1 MMKQYEKIAKYI
13 EHTPF
18 HVVFEGMDGTGKS
31 SLALALKELLMTEF
45 AESDIL
51 MIRNPSSPVLYKQ
64 MHEMPL
70 TSFQIGMSTLADA
83 LTLRN
88 NNWNAFYNGGKIII
102 QDRSA
107 IQSGI
112 AYNLGR
118 MSTEESYIWMRNAE
132 YFNPTLLGNAKIVV
146 LTNEPFR
153 EEDNCFTGQGYREY
167 QRMVHDGLDDFGN
180 KIIGYQCCSTP
191 AQDAKYLLNRL
202 LKEI

>member
-1 MMKQYEKIAKYI
+1 MKQYEKIAKYI

-88 NNWNAFYNGGKIII
+88 DNWNAFYNGKKIII

-118 MSTEESYIWMRNAE
+118 MSTEESFIWIKNAE
-132 YFNPTLLGNAKIVV
+132 YFNPTLLGNAKIIV

-153 EEDNCFTGQGYREY
+153 EEDNHFKGQGYREY
-167 QRMVHDGLDDFGN
+167 KRMADMGKDDFEN
-180 KIIGYQCCSTP
+180 KIIPYQCCSTP
-191 AQDAKYLLNRL
+191 DQDAKYILHRL
-202 LKEI
+202 LREI